1 MTKTLIDGQRAKEPR
16 GAQIIRVSLL
26 SWPYAENEVFMI
38 IGVSGLNGSGK
49 GALLAELATRGYEI
63 LSLSDVVRDQ
73 LAKEGLDETRERM
86 IATGNALRRAHGPGA
101 LAHTLVSRLN
111 AEASYGIDSI
121 RHPAE
126 VEALAAMSSDFRLIW
141 VEAAAKIRLERMQSR
156 GRPGDPTTLSELD
169 RLEGLERGGPDGS
182 TQQVDA
188 IRDLADFVLTNEAG
202 LEQLAT
208 ALDAVL
214 QGESSRP

>member
-1 MTKTLIDGQRAKEPR
+1 
-16 GAQIIRVSLL
+16 
-26 SWPYAENEVFMI
+26 MI

-49 GALLAELATRGYEI
+49 GALLADLATRGYEI
-63 LSLSDVVRDQ
+63 LSLSDVVRDE
-73 LAKEGLDETRERM
+73 LAKKGLDETRERM
-86 IATGNALRRAHGPGA
+86 IAAGNALRREHGPGA
-101 LAHTLVSRLN
+101 LAQTLVSRLN
-111 AEASYGIDSI
+111 AETSYGIDSI

-126 VEALAAMSSDFRLIW
+126 VEALAAMSPDFRLIW
-141 VEAAAKIRLERMQSR
+141 VEASAKIRLERMQSR

-169 RLEGLERGGPDGS
+169 RLESLERGGSDAS
-182 TQQVDA
+182 TQQLDA

-214 QGESSRP
+214 QAKRSLP